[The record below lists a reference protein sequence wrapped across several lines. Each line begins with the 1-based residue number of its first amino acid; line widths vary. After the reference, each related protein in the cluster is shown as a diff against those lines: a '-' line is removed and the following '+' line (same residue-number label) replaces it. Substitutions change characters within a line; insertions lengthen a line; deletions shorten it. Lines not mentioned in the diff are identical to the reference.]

1 MTTWHDTTLAP
12 RARAEA
18 LLAELTLA
26 EKAAQ
31 LGSFWNRPRA
41 EAASDDGEHHDVAP
55 MEHAMASTG
64 WEEAHREGL
73 GQLTRIFG
81 TATTGGAASRRPVAR
96 TPISSGRSA
105 PRTCRG
111 SSPRAS
117 TRR

>member
-18 LLAELTLA
+18 LLAELTQA

-81 TATTGGAASRRPVAR
+81 TGPVTVAEGRAELRARQAEVRAAKA
-96 TPISSGRSA
+96 A
-105 PRTCRG
+105 
-111 SSPRAS
+111 
-117 TRR
+117 